1 MGEQGEMQLS
11 DLCTCVCVCVRLS
24 LPYAGNSQRNLKLHV
39 LRTAFIGVRTREQ
52 QKEREGE

>member
-11 DLCTCVCVCVRLS
+11 DLCVCVRLS

-39 LRTAFIGVRTREQ
+39 LRTAFIGERTREQ